1 VAKLSGPRLR
11 AELTVAEL
19 PQLYRGAQL
28 IAGAEVQDDNVR
40 GGQAFFSVRLRIPLG
55 GDKESPRTLNWQE
68 RRMTAPVMRD
78 VDIVAPVIARAP
90 VVETATATSDGQAIT
105 VLSSGSTDGTAFQTA
120 LATAGPNSTVVLSGS
135 FTTTTPTTLQTG
147 Q

>member
-1 VAKLSGPRLR
+1 RGFDAEAGWRVPLFDVDGPTQLRLYVGGYRFKDDVAKLSGPRLR

-78 VDIVAPVIARAP
+78 VDIVALVIARAP
-90 VVETATATSDGQAIT
+90 VVETATATSDGQA
-105 VLSSGSTDGTAFQTA
+105 
-120 LATAGPNSTVVLSGS
+120 
-135 FTTTTPTTLQTG
+135 
-147 Q
+147 